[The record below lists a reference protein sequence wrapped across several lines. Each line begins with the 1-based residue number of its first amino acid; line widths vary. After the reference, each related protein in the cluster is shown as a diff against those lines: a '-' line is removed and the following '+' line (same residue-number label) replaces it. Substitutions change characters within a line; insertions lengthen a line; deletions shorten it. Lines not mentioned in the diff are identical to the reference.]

1 MSVKASSL
9 RDQTEREYGYRNGN
23 SIVGRMAMASEC
35 MKMCLRVLKK
45 GYKSRYDY
53 IMYICL
59 CAFIVSVIFIHTPVR
74 SGRVGLT
81 PLTDNVYWNSCI
93 RLYILNRWV
102 KLLRRGHILNYSELS
117 LNGYLS
123 TLGTSLKRTLT
134 LTDIIFC

>member
-1 MSVKASSL
+1 
-9 RDQTEREYGYRNGN
+9 
-23 SIVGRMAMASEC
+23 MAMASEC

-81 PLTDNVYWNSCI
+81 PLTDNVY
-93 RLYILNRWV
+93 
-102 KLLRRGHILNYSELS
+102 
-117 LNGYLS
+117 
-123 TLGTSLKRTLT
+123 
-134 LTDIIFC
+134 